1 MRNQYSFGLRGKSTL
16 ILGSLLFLLLLISN
30 FTSYWQSRTIA
41 EAKIIELEKSKLSL
55 FSLQIEGAL
64 ENHHN
69 NLLTLIDVPPVT
81 AIIRARANN
90 GIDPENGNTL
100 QQWRQRLTVIFK
112 AFLKTHPE
120 YQQIRY
126 LDTKGNELIR
136 VQIDIDGKLRAIEE
150 KYLQNKSKEEYV
162 IATLKLKPGEAYYSD
177 VSLNREHGVIQVP
190 HLPVLRMASPFHL
203 DNKLSGLIVMNIST
217 EKLFS
222 GIHSS
227 ATNGSSTSIVNHNG
241 YYLKHDTPNKTFGW
255 ELGIDYRFQNIEPEL
270 ASYAISKDQFFRRHA
285 EHDNEMDGFKKIYFD
300 PTDASR
306 YWLLTLNIPEHVVFS
321 ETNSALNTSMLISL
335 FFGLLALIVIVY
347 YVSKNILTP
356 IIHLATAADKLQ
368 HGDLSIRVDHSQV
381 KDEFFTLYTAINA
394 FAENQ
399 QDATSSLE
407 EEVSTQTKRLS
418 AVIDNIIDGII
429 TIDDNGAIESVNP
442 AARNIFGYTDE
453 EVIGQN
459 VKMLMPEPYHHEH
472 DTYLNNYITTGKK
485 KIIGI
490 GNEVVG
496 RRRDGSTFP
505 LELAVS
511 EVLIDGNRHFVGITR
526 DITDRKRNEQ
536 LQKEFVSTVSHELR
550 TPLTSISGTL
560 GLLAGNALGE
570 IPEQAKSLIDVAYK
584 NSTMLASLIN
594 DLLDMDKLVAGKME
608 FTLKL
613 QSIMPLIKQSL
624 EANQAYG
631 DKYHVTFNLISTAD
645 VQVEC
650 DAGRLTQVL
659 NNFLSNAAKFSPS
672 GGHVDI
678 AVIVKDHCLRVE
690 VIDQGEG
697 IPEKFK
703 NRIFKK
709 FSQADSSDTRL
720 KGGTGLGLS
729 ISKELIERMN
739 GKIGFDS
746 EEGKGTCFY
755 FEFSL

>member
-1 MRNQYSFGLRGKSTL
+1 
-16 ILGSLLFLLLLISN
+16 
-30 FTSYWQSRTIA
+30 
-41 EAKIIELEKSKLSL
+41 
-55 FSLQIEGAL
+55 
-64 ENHHN
+64 
-69 NLLTLIDVPPVT
+69 
-81 AIIRARANN
+81 
-90 GIDPENGNTL
+90 
-100 QQWRQRLTVIFK
+100 
-112 AFLKTHPE
+112 
-120 YQQIRY
+120 
-126 LDTKGNELIR
+126 
-136 VQIDIDGKLRAIEE
+136 
-150 KYLQNKSKEEYV
+150 
-162 IATLKLKPGEAYYSD
+162 
-177 VSLNREHGVIQVP
+177 
-190 HLPVLRMASPFHL
+190 
-203 DNKLSGLIVMNIST
+203 
-217 EKLFS
+217 
-222 GIHSS
+222 
-227 ATNGSSTSIVNHNG
+227 
-241 YYLKHDTPNKTFGW
+241 
-255 ELGIDYRFQNIEPEL
+255 
-270 ASYAISKDQFFRRHA
+270 
-285 EHDNEMDGFKKIYFD
+285 
-300 PTDASR
+300 
-306 YWLLTLNIPEHVVFS
+306 
-321 ETNSALNTSMLISL
+321 
-335 FFGLLALIVIVY
+335 
-347 YVSKNILTP
+347 
-356 IIHLATAADKLQ
+356 
-368 HGDLSIRVDHSQV
+368 
-381 KDEFFTLYTAINA
+381 
-394 FAENQ
+394 
-399 QDATSSLE
+399 
-407 EEVSTQTKRLS
+407 
-418 AVIDNIIDGII
+418 
-429 TIDDNGAIESVNP
+429 
-442 AARNIFGYTDE
+442 
-453 EVIGQN
+453 
-459 VKMLMPEPYHHEH
+459 MLMPEPYHHEH

-631 DKYHVTFNLISTAD
+631 DKYHVSFNLISTAD